1 MPGFGVASARPLR
14 EPLTASEKRR
24 NIASARIARLRIEVI
39 MIASRLLA
47 RVLIGLGLVSCAH
60 AAGNA
65 AFAVMQQDGSGKPLV
80 FQSSEALKKGD
91 VIKVNAFNAQPVLV
105 LQMAM
110 CDSDCAHPRLVQTL
124 PLTAYYAGQ
133 ASSSHRFV
141 LPEDGRV
148 AFWVQRLGG
157 LPSEPVNTPNG
168 VWSVQYVD
176 PLLRF
181 ASRTPYQSVQ
191 PMRASGLTLDDNSLR
206 ARFFHRTFVTV
217 SLASASP

>member
-1 MPGFGVASARPLR
+1 
-14 EPLTASEKRR
+14 
-24 NIASARIARLRIEVI
+24 

-47 RVLIGLGLVSCAH
+47 TVFIGFGVVSGLH
-60 AAGNA
+60 AAESA

-105 LQMAM
+105 LQVAM

-148 AFWVQRLGG
+148 AFWVQRLGD

-168 VWSVQYVD
+168 AWSVQYVD
-176 PLLRF
+176 PFLRF
-181 ASRTPYQSVQ
+181 ASRMPYPSAQ
-191 PMRASGLTLDDNSLR
+191 PMPASGLTLDDNSLR

-217 SLASASP
+217 SLASAGP

>member
-1 MPGFGVASARPLR
+1 
-14 EPLTASEKRR
+14 
-24 NIASARIARLRIEVI
+24 

-47 RVLIGLGLVSCAH
+47 SVLIGLGLVSCAH

-65 AFAVMQQDGSGKPLV
+65 AFAVMQQDSSGKPLI

-110 CDSDCAHPRLVQTL
+110 CDGDCAHPRLVQTL

-148 AFWVQRLGG
+148 AFWVQRLGD

-176 PLLRF
+176 PFLRF

-191 PMRASGLTLDDNSLR
+191 PMPASGLTLDDNSLR